1 MGFGLEARDLP
12 PVRPALYRSLYRCRA
27 FHFQAYTE
35 PMPRFPR
42 DASVVATERQLST
55 TLGDEVIILGLDD
68 TIYYGLSETGVRI
81 WELIQARRTIGE
93 ILDVLVAEYEVDG
106 HRAETDLEAVLVDL
120 HSRGLIAI
128 SQPPLDR

>member
-1 MGFGLEARDLP
+1 
-12 PVRPALYRSLYRCRA
+12 
-27 FHFQAYTE
+27 
-35 PMPRFPR
+35 MPSRFPP

-68 TIYYGLSETGVRI
+68 TIYYGLSDTGVRI
-81 WELIQARRTIGE
+81 WELIQARRTVGE
-93 ILDVLVAEYEVDG
+93 ILDVLVAEYEVDRD
-106 HRAETDLEAVLVDL
+106 RAETDLEAVLVDL